1 MRKIAYIII
10 AFACGMIITSCNNRE
25 KTEENTSETA
35 FATHTDQHA
44 DNHQDTLLIIT
55 MPDSALW
62 GHLGEGTGMSVL
74 QFITDSGDTLYLN
87 KESEYT
93 GHLGTIY
100 GSIRNYTD
108 RFCITTT
115 DNGETLLKAINVT
128 EMQELWAKDIHTEN
142 NK

>member
-1 MRKIAYIII
+1 
-10 AFACGMIITSCNNRE
+10 MIITTCNNSE

-35 FATHTDQHA
+35 LATHTDQHA

-100 GSIRNYTD
+100 VSIRNYTD